1 MDLKELSKDKKYMTL
16 VGYAELAAEL
26 LERETASGSL
36 IRIDGICD
44 TIRDMANKSNPK
56 LNEDQA
62 EYFNRIFERALEK
75 SIKALEKDY
84 HQSEIYFIQD
94 LLSHIRSYK

>member
-26 LERETASGSL
+26 LERETTSGSL

-62 EYFNRIFERALEK
+62 EYFNRIFERVLEK
-75 SIKALEKDY
+75 SIKELEKEF
-84 HQSEIYFIQD
+84 HQSEIYFVQD
-94 LLSHIRSYK
+94 LLSHIRSYR